1 MERFNE
7 LMTTINEAQ
16 VDAVKF
22 YEKKNKAAGTRLR
35 RHMQKVKELA
45 QRVRFEVSNI
55 KSQK

>member
-1 MERFNE
+1 
-7 LMTTINEAQ
+7 MTTINEAQ